1 MKRYKLHKAW
11 ALLRVCRRLAEPLFV
26 LEQVALVRLNMGE
39 LARIR
44 AAQRDVR
51 VARRGLRATLIANRL
66 PDRRNNRARQ

>member
-11 ALLRVCRRLAEPLFV
+11 SLLRVCRRITDPLFV

-39 LARIR
+39 PARIR

-51 VARRGLRATLIANRL
+51 AARRGLRAMI
-66 PDRRNNRARQ
+66 RQGRK